1 MRLRFFLDEAELSK
15 MRGKPMPTQLELI
28 HGNIMD
34 AEVDA
39 IVNPT
44 DLVLSGGG
52 GLDFVIRQAA
62 GSEVD
67 RACEE
72 ILENR
77 GGCQTGEAVITSAG
91 NLSAKYIIHTVGPI
105 WMGGGIGEP
114 NLLENCHRECLQLAM
129 ENGVQSIAFPAISTG
144 NFRYP
149 LEKAAPVALNAVK
162 QFIEQAQQNGDKVPK
177 HIQFFLFDEQAYVYY
192 VTELAKL
199 GFSLS
204 CSIG

>member
-1 MRLRFFLDEAELSK
+1 
-15 MRGKPMPTQLELI
+15 MPTRLELI
-28 HGNIMD
+28 HGDIIK

-52 GLDFVIRQAA
+52 GLDRVIRQNA

-67 RACEE
+67 RACED
-72 ILENR
+72 IRDLY
-77 GGCQTGEAVITSAG
+77 GGCQTGEAVVTPAG

-105 WMGGGIGEP
+105 WIGGEIRESE
-114 NLLENCHRECLQLAM
+114 LLASCYRECLRLSVK
-129 ENGVQSIAFPAISTG
+129 NGIQSIAFPAISTG
-144 NFRYP
+144 NHGYP
-149 LEKAAPVALNAVK
+149 IQKAAPVALTTVK

-177 HIQFFLFDEQAYVYY
+177 HIQFFLFDEQAYVRY
-192 VTELAKL
+192 VTELTKL
-199 GFSLS
+199 GFSMS